1 MTVVGCCVGGRG
13 KGSGDLLFDGGVERW
28 RGGEVER
35 REVERREDRR
45 VAWWC

>member
-1 MTVVGCCVGGRG
+1 MTVVCCCVGGRG

-28 RGGEVER
+28 RGGEER
-35 REVERREDRR
+35 GGEEERREDRR